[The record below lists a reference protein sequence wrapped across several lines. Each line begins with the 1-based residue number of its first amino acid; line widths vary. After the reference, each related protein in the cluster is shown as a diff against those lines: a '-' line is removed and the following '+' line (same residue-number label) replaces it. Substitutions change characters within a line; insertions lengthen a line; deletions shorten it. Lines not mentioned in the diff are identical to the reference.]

1 MKRFDLLVKNGT
13 VVVPQAGALR
23 CDVGVS
29 GGKVAALDA
38 SIPDGEASRTL
49 DVRGKYV
56 FPGAVDSHFHIG
68 IYRPAREDAAS
79 ESRAALTGGVTT
91 LLSYFRTGAN
101 YLNKTGPYSQVLPEL
116 LDMCRNSFIVD
127 YGYHVAI
134 MTGQQLDEIDMLV
147 QQFGIGT
154 FKHFMFYKMMNLAGS
169 SLDGAKYRM
178 TDEPYDLGFLQTL
191 MSRVAQANDRYRKAG
206 GIRLS
211 LHCENPELI
220 RVATQETKSSG
231 RTDLEAWSL
240 ARPGASEGLAINEAA
255 FLANET
261 GCPVNL
267 LHLSSKVA
275 VDTANA
281 VSRVYPALDVRREAT
296 LHHLSLTT
304 DIGYGVLGKVN
315 PPIRGRQDVEALW
328 QAVAAGKIDTVVS
341 DHACITKAIKGND
354 MWAAP
359 PGFGGTS
366 LMLPLLISEGYHKRG
381 LSLTRIAELASF
393 NSAVCHGLYPKKG
406 SIVIGGDADFAIVD
420 LDKEQRVTTELL
432 ASAQDYTPFEGSA
445 LKGWPVQVIL
455 RGETVFENGA
465 VTGRPGYGEYVKRPV
480 ALHYG
485 TPGQT

>member
-1 MKRFDLLVKNGT
+1 M
-13 VVVPQAGALR
+13 PQTGVLK

-29 GGKVAALDA
+29 RGKVAALDA
-38 SIPDGEASRTL
+38 SIPSSEASNTL
-49 DVRGKYV
+49 DVQGKAV

-68 IYRPAREDAAS
+68 IYRPARDDAAS
-79 ESRAALTGGVTT
+79 ESRAAVTGGVTT

-101 YLNKTGPYSQVLPEL
+101 YLNKTGPYSQILPEL
-116 LDMCRNSFIVD
+116 LDMCRDSFIVD
-127 YGYHVAI
+127 YGYHLAV
-134 MTGQQLDEIDMLV
+134 MTGQQLSEVDTLV
-147 QQFGIGT
+147 EKFGVAT

-178 TDEPYDLGFLQTL
+178 TDEPYDLGFLETL
-191 MSRVAQANDRYRKAG
+191 MSTVAKANERYRKYG

-220 RVATQETKSSG
+220 RVATQKTKASG

-240 ARPGASEGLAINEAA
+240 ARPGATEGLAINEAA

-261 GCPVNL
+261 ACPVNL
-267 LHLSSKVA
+267 LHLSSKAA
-275 VDTANA
+275 VDAALA
-281 VSRVYPALDVRREAT
+281 VSRAYPSLDAKREAT

-304 DIGYGVLGKVN
+304 DIEYEGVLAKVN
-315 PPIRGRQDVEALW
+315 PPIRGKQDVEALW
-328 QAVAAGKIDTVVS
+328 QAVIEGRIDTVVS
-341 DHACITKAIKGND
+341 DHACITKAIKGPD

-381 LSLTRIAELASF
+381 LSLTRIAELTAL
-393 NSAVCHGLYPKKG
+393 NSAQCHGLYPKKG
-406 SIVIGGDADFAIVD
+406 SIVVGGDADFAIVD
-420 LDKEQRVTTELL
+420 LEKEQRVTAPMLN
-432 ASAQDYTPFEGSA
+432 SAQDYTPFEGVT
-445 LKGWPVQVIL
+445 LKGWPVRTII
-455 RGETVFENGA
+455 RGETVFENGQ

-485 TPGQT
+485 ARG